1 MSLIQVVHGFSIDVR
16 QLESLKL
23 YDGDGHRNNQPKV
36 VFAFKSGK
44 DFTLGFDSPEQA
56 SRCYEKLLIE
66 THRNGFFESCK
77 TPWESLTSVFRRVYE
92 WGRPK
97 A

>member
-23 YDGDGHRNNQPKV
+23 YDGDGKI

-44 DFTLGFDSPEQA
+44 DFTLRFDSPEQA

-97 A
+97 T